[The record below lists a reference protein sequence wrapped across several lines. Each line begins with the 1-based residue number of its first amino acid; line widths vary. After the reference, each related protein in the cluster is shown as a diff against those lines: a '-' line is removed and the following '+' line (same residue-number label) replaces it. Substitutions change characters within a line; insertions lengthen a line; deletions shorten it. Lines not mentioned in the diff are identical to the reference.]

1 VKFFFLSSYAHLAL
15 DPKAD
20 RVSGGAELQVA
31 LLSRELAAR
40 GHEVVIVGAEDAPRG
55 EAVYDGV
62 RTRPGGRFHTG
73 GLWDTACAVPCVYGL
88 IKEERPDYVCLL
100 GWTAWLGFLLGAKH
114 RTRLVYICGSDA
126 EVDGGYRRANRLR
139 GGIFERGLRG
149 ADQRFA
155 MSEHQRDLMER
166 AHLPCAMYRNLIL
179 PRKEP
184 RQTTKDIDF
193 LWVSRCVALKKPHL
207 FLDLAQAIPAAR
219 FVMIIPPED
228 RALWESVRDRAIK
241 LPNVEFLE
249 GVPYREVQRYFDR
262 AEVFVNTSDFE
273 GFPNSFIQM
282 GQGGG
287 TILSLSVDPDG
298 LLTDY
303 GAGRCAEGD
312 WETFLEDAR
321 ELHADAAV
329 RRALQRRCEQFVAEW
344 HDNDR
349 NVTAFLG
356 GLPKPR

>member
-1 VKFFFLSSYAHLAL
+1 MKFFFLSSYAHLAL

-31 LLSRELAAR
+31 LLSRELAVR
-40 GHEVVIVGAEDAPRG
+40 GHEVVIVGAEDEPRS
-55 EAVYDGV
+55 EVVYDGV

-73 GLWDTACAVPCVYGL
+73 GLWDTAVAVPRVYGL
-88 IKEERPDYVCLL
+88 IKGEKPDYVCLL
-100 GWTAWLGFLLGAKH
+100 GWTAWLGFLLGAKR

-126 EVDGGYRRANRLR
+126 EVDGGYRRANRFR
-139 GGIFERGLRG
+139 GGIFEQGVRG

-155 MSEHQRDLMER
+155 MSEHQQSLMKR
-166 AHLPCAMYRNLIL
+166 AGLECAMYRNLVL
-179 PRKEP
+179 PRIAP
-184 RQTTKDIDF
+184 RNATKDVDF
-193 LWVSRCVALKKPHL
+193 LWVSRCIALKKPNL
-207 FLDLAQAIPAAR
+207 FLDLAQAIPTAR
-219 FVMIIPPED
+219 FVMIAPPED
-228 RALWESVRDRAIK
+228 RALWESVSDRAAK
-241 LPNVEFLE
+241 LSNVEFLE
-249 GVPYREVQRYFDR
+249 RVPYREVQGYFDR
-262 AEVFVNTSDFE
+262 AAVFVNTSDFE

-321 ELHADAAV
+321 ELHGDETV
-329 RRALQRRCEQFVAEW
+329 RRTLQQRCEQFVAEW

-349 NVTAFLG
+349 NVSAFLA
-356 GLPKPR
+356 GLPAPR